1 MRLRTRAEEGFSL
14 IMVAISLFLLLGA
27 AAFAIDLSA
36 IRLDRATD
44 QRVTDAAAAAGAL
57 AVAAGDG
64 VDGCEAALAY
74 VALNTPQMS
83 PLSTA
88 GCSSFN
94 AGCNPT
100 FGSEYTQTSGRFTVT
115 FVYPVPDGHP
125 LMTPGAI
132 GSPSQAIDPKDG
144 TSCDRVGVE
153 ITSVTDASF
162 ARVLGFN
169 AGPTTVHTVA
179 KASIAGGG
187 GTPINLLVLDRFGC
201 EGFRLSGGGVVIVD
215 AVLNPVTG
223 VLEAGVAAADSLGNN
238 PVCTAGTGGV
248 VSISGNSATFRADGP
263 TGCANQTGTHTQ
275 GTLTVGE
282 GCGFIQTLAPG
293 TPGCGGGG
301 ANAPACTPGAGG
313 GNQPNPVATA
323 LPAALTRAP
332 VDHRYNCKSD
342 YTTVPA
348 SVSWATDPLTV
359 ANEQNIPP
367 CSNLFTSNI
376 QNWIASVGQS
386 NTPLGYNRYGSPQ
399 SCSVGSLNFASGNW
413 YVDCDTFSVTGT
425 VTFGTV
431 GSSTPTN
438 VVFKGHV
445 SVSSNGSGLII
456 NNSLAVPGSAF
467 FRGQGPVSS
476 GSKGTLTKGGGAN
489 LTFMYTTVYMAKQTM
504 VALAGNGSGALT
516 WIAPNSGS
524 FDDLS
529 LWSDST
535 LAQNWS
541 GNAGLTME
549 GVFFTP
555 LATGIYQG
563 NGGLAQVNAQWIADK
578 LWLGGNGTLVVRPQY
593 GRSVQPPAAPGTVLI
608 R

>member
-1 MRLRTRAEEGFSL
+1 MKLTSPAEEGFSL

-57 AVAAGDG
+57 AVASGGG
-64 VDGCEAALAY
+64 VKGCETALAY

-88 GCSSFN
+88 GCASFN

-100 FGSEYTQTSGRFTVT
+100 FGSAYTQTSGRFTVT
-115 FVYPVPDGHP
+115 FVYPVPDGHA
-125 LMTPGAI
+125 LMTPGAM

-153 ITSVTDASF
+153 ITSVADASF

-179 KASIAGGG
+179 KASVAGGG

-201 EGFRLSGGGVVIVD
+201 EGFRVSGGGLVIVD
-215 AVLNPVTG
+215 AVVNPVTG
-223 VLEAGVAAADSLGNN
+223 ALEAGVAAADSLGSN
-238 PVCTAGTGGV
+238 PVCTAATGGV
-248 VSISGNSATFRADGP
+248 VSINGNNATFRADGP
-263 TGCANQTGTHTQ
+263 AGCANQTGTHTQ

-282 GCGFIQTLAPG
+282 GCGFIQTLASG

-301 ANAPACTPGAGG
+301 VNAPACTPGAGG

-348 SVSWATDPLTV
+348 AVSWATDPLTV

-367 CSNLFTSNI
+367 CSNGFSPHI
-376 QNWIASVGQS
+376 QNWITGIGQS

-431 GSSTPTN
+431 GSATPTN

-445 SVSSNGSGLII
+445 SVSSNGSGLVI
-456 NNSLAVPGSAF
+456 NNSLAVPGTAF

-489 LTFMYTTVYMAKQTM
+489 LTFRYTSVYMAKQTM
-504 VALAGNGSGALT
+504 VALAGNGSGTLT
-516 WIAPNSGS
+516 WIAPDSGA
-524 FDDLS
+524 FNDLS
-529 LWSDST
+529 LWSDSA
-535 LAQNWS
+535 LDQNWA

-593 GRSVQPPAAPGTVLI
+593 GRSVQPPASPGTVLI

>member
-1 MRLRTRAEEGFSL
+1 
-14 IMVAISLFLLLGA
+14 
-27 AAFAIDLSA
+27 
-36 IRLDRATD
+36 
-44 QRVTDAAAAAGAL
+44 
-57 AVAAGDG
+57 
-64 VDGCEAALAY
+64 
-74 VALNTPQMS
+74 
-83 PLSTA
+83 
-88 GCSSFN
+88 
-94 AGCNPT
+94 
-100 FGSEYTQTSGRFTVT
+100 
-115 FVYPVPDGHP
+115 
-125 LMTPGAI
+125 
-132 GSPSQAIDPKDG
+132 
-144 TSCDRVGVE
+144 
-153 ITSVTDASF
+153 
-162 ARVLGFN
+162 
-169 AGPTTVHTVA
+169 
-179 KASIAGGG
+179 
-187 GTPINLLVLDRFGC
+187 
-201 EGFRLSGGGVVIVD
+201 
-215 AVLNPVTG
+215 
-223 VLEAGVAAADSLGNN
+223 
-238 PVCTAGTGGV
+238 
-248 VSISGNSATFRADGP
+248 
-263 TGCANQTGTHTQ
+263 
-275 GTLTVGE
+275 
-282 GCGFIQTLAPG
+282 
-293 TPGCGGGG
+293 
-301 ANAPACTPGAGG
+301 
-313 GNQPNPVATA
+313 
-323 LPAALTRAP
+323 